1 VATNEDFLNTIMQ
14 LESGGRQG
22 LTSSAGATGRMQTM
36 GATRKDPGFGVIPAQ
51 DDSLEEGDRVGRDYA
66 LALLNHYDND
76 PALALAAYNS
86 GPGTVNKYGGV
97 PPYKETQ
104 NYVTRGLSMLNSSGQ
119 TNEEVSP
126 EDLAWYE
133 EYTKK
138 QAAPATEEVTP
149 EDLAWYEEY
158 KKKQAEPI
166 QEDRTAKE
174 VGGDVG
180 TAVEKGIIGVPQALV
195 GLADIPTG
203 GKVGKYLEEKGYNFE
218 NMQKQLSEQYSPQQK
233 EDIKALEEAKGI
245 SENLKA
251 AMEHPEAVLSMV
263 GESAIPAV
271 AGGMMGRVAKAAGL
285 VKSTA
290 VAAGVG
296 EGLLAAGQ
304 SAQDIR
310 VQSPERELSTKGAL
324 SALGA
329 GAGTAALGTLGSKAT
344 TALGGIDLDTL
355 IVGGARKAITKEV
368 GEEVAKTPGMFRRV
382 ITSAFGEGV
391 LEEAPQSAQ
400 EQMFQNY
407 ATDKP
412 LLEGVENAAI
422 KGTMLGSVMGGG
434 IGLVP
439 TGKAEEPT
447 PTPTPT
453 ATPTEEKPLT
463 EREIE
468 YNKDQALKQR
478 SNEIEAIGIPPETKL
493 HDELLAHDLSTP
505 EGVAEARKTIDTAIQ
520 TETDLPEDFDI
531 GYAED
536 FLKRAEE
543 NLAKPK
549 EVVTPEAEVTAPVP
563 PPITTPTAETV
574 APEEQGVAQKQQ
586 TVEAVKPTEE
596 QDTTGLA
603 SGFSGMAADMSESFY
618 KQAFESLQQGKTTI
632 SGVKDSILT
641 TAKKAFDAGLIKSP
655 ADLKNFE
662 QNGYPTLAEDPE
674 IAYEHAFVKLQLKK
688 RSTSDLEN
696 SIIDRAKEAFDKGL
710 IQHPEDIKKFEQNGY
725 PKTTKEQ
732 VVQPETDQTFS
743 VAPTEKSTPYTAE
756 LLKRSLT
763 PEMRR
768 LVDSGKA
775 VLHDTQDTLPGT
787 NHPANVQ
794 GMTTPEGITHY
805 VANKLNPTTIQ
816 NVALHEVGVHTG
828 MKNMVGDKVWEDVK
842 NQAMTNQGPEFDAAR
857 ASIPKDTPAHLH
869 AEEAL
874 AYLVENSSHL
884 PFIRRLIAAV
894 RNWART
900 TFGTNL
906 RLSQDDAR
914 HLATRALR
922 KESQSKKTTARKEGT
937 AYSIS
942 PEDRTA
948 AESAERRRAENTPPP
963 VSKPKR
969 TFGEVATDTLD
980 MIETMATSFDARY
993 INQLRRSLNKSL
1005 KKGDMSVADITK
1017 VMLRA
1022 SQAQS
1027 VHAGSVGA
1035 QGAIRGS
1042 LKKNDVTQ
1050 TWDAVDAENNM
1061 PKLRLLIED
1070 IAKSKGQTFEEVS
1083 KQFGEIMVASRIAEL
1098 RQRPIEIK
1106 AKIDSATDEK
1116 VKKLW
1121 QKKYDKAVALAN
1133 NQHLTEAEVAEQLGV
1148 LARNP
1153 EYKKPMD
1160 EWKAIRK
1167 NMVDFLEDTGR
1178 YSNAQAKAY
1187 LDAIAYV
1194 PFTRV
1199 MDRKDVE
1206 SVYDTMAQGHGKATM
1221 GLTRGQAE
1229 HTIKG
1234 SKSREVDDIIT
1245 NMERWVLNSFVKG
1258 MNADKGRELVKISMI
1273 NMPAG
1278 TVVNIGRNAKN
1289 KEGAVVVYKGGIKE
1303 YYRYADPLMPF
1314 AFNGINPVA
1323 LPALKLGAK
1332 FANRLRQS
1340 IVLNPLFTISQLPQ
1354 DTFSAMFSSGLKNPI
1369 MLPAETVKEF
1379 VKTLMGTS
1387 KTHEVLK
1394 TRGATGQKDPMDMY
1408 AQSIHDIAY
1417 NQPSTA
1423 KGVIGANIL
1432 DKLNR
1437 FSMAGDNALRQAIY
1451 NRTLKEMKGRPDAEA
1466 IATQRAFEIINFRRR
1481 GASASVDI
1489 IRQITPFLGAYLQ
1502 AQRVAINTLSG
1513 RGIAPSDR
1521 KEALAT
1527 LAATTAQVVALTF
1540 LYNNLLDDDE
1550 EFKKKS
1556 ARDKDT
1562 RIFVIGSKSNLTLP
1576 LRPDIFSLPFVM
1588 GNHAY
1593 RAILDKGTENP
1604 EVARRAMSDAVIAS
1618 LVGMPMGPTIIKP
1631 VVEVV
1636 IDHDFFTGRPLI
1648 SQKLA
1653 GFEEELQYTAGSSEI
1668 AKMLG
1673 HTGMISPIAVDHLV
1687 RGFFGY
1693 TGGAALLA
1701 SDIALRAS
1709 LDLPYAS
1716 KGVFGKGIRD
1726 IPGVPSLY
1734 GDEKKTQVIDSF
1746 FKMNADIDTAYRT
1759 EKRYKD
1765 LGRKE
1770 EAREYKTSHKE
1781 LLNQG
1786 VRSTLHDMS
1795 VDISELRKKKDKIL
1809 ETPNEKISPEAKRER
1824 IDKIDERIARIM
1836 KRVPKLENKV
1846 YK

>member
-36 GATRKDPGFGVIPAQ
+36 GATRRDPGFGVIPAQ

-158 KKKQAEPI
+158 KKKQVEPI

-453 ATPTEEKPLT
+453 PTTTTPEEKPLT

-493 HDELLAHDLSTP
+493 HDDLLAHDLSTP

-543 NLAKPK
+543 NLTKPK
-549 EVVTPEAEVTAPVP
+549 EVVTPEAEVT
-563 PPITTPTAETV
+563 TPTAEVTTPVTTPIADTV
-574 APEEQGVAQKQQ
+574 TPEDQGVAQKQQ
-586 TVEAVKPTEE
+586 TVEADER
-596 QDTTGLA
+596 LA
-603 SGFSGMAADMSESFY
+603 H
-618 KQAFESLQQGKTTI
+618 
-632 SGVKDSILT
+632 
-641 TAKKAFDAGLIKSP
+641 
-655 ADLKNFE
+655 
-662 QNGYPTLAEDPE
+662 AEDTINKVVTNEIPYESPE
-674 IAYEHAFVKLQLKK
+674 VITAAKNLDVFDTAYTPIQQAQAVQ
-688 RSTSDLEN
+688 
-696 SIIDRAKEAFDKGL
+696 DK
-710 IQHPEDIKKFEQNGY
+710 IREIKATPAVEPTTQ
-725 PKTTKEQ
+725 TTKEQ

-775 VLHDTQDTLPGT
+775 VLHDTQDTLPST

-1160 EWKAIRK
+1160 EWKAVRK
-1167 NMVDFLEDTGR
+1167 NMVNFLKDTGR
-1178 YSNAQAKAY
+1178 YSQAQAEAY

-1289 KEGAVVVYKGGIKE
+1289 KEGAVVVYEDGIKE

-1354 DTFSAMFSSGLKNPI
+1354 DTFSAMFSSGLKNPM

-1417 NQPSTA
+1417 NQPSTT
-1423 KGVIGANIL
+1423 KGVIGASIL

-1562 RIFVIGSKSNLTLP
+1562 RIFVMGSKSNLTLP

-1824 IDKIDERIARIM
+1824 VDKIDERIARIM

>member
-36 GATRKDPGFGVIPAQ
+36 GATRRDPGFGVIPAQ

-133 EYTKK
+133 EYRKK

-174 VGGDVG
+174 VGSDIG
-180 TAVEKGIIGVPQALV
+180 TAVGKGIIGVPQALV

-218 NMQKQLSEQYSPQQK
+218 KMQKQLSEQYSPQQK

-453 ATPTEEKPLT
+453 PTTTTPEEKPLT

-493 HDELLAHDLSTP
+493 HDDLLAHDLSTP

-543 NLAKPK
+543 NLTKPK
-549 EVVTPEAEVTAPVP
+549 EVVTPEAEVT
-563 PPITTPTAETV
+563 TPTAEVTTPVTTPIADTV
-574 APEEQGVAQKQQ
+574 TPEDQGVAQKQQ
-586 TVEAVKPTEE
+586 TVEADER
-596 QDTTGLA
+596 LA
-603 SGFSGMAADMSESFY
+603 H
-618 KQAFESLQQGKTTI
+618 
-632 SGVKDSILT
+632 
-641 TAKKAFDAGLIKSP
+641 
-655 ADLKNFE
+655 
-662 QNGYPTLAEDPE
+662 AEDTINKVVTNEIPYESPE
-674 IAYEHAFVKLQLKK
+674 VITAAKNLDVFDTAYTPIQQAQAVQ
-688 RSTSDLEN
+688 
-696 SIIDRAKEAFDKGL
+696 DK
-710 IQHPEDIKKFEQNGY
+710 IREIKATPAVEPTTQ
-725 PKTTKEQ
+725 TTKEQ

-775 VLHDTQDTLPGT
+775 VLHDTQDTLPST

-1160 EWKAIRK
+1160 EWKAVRK
-1167 NMVDFLEDTGR
+1167 NMVNFLKDTGR
-1178 YSNAQAKAY
+1178 YSQAQAEAY

-1289 KEGAVVVYKGGIKE
+1289 KEGAVVVYEDGIKE

-1354 DTFSAMFSSGLKNPI
+1354 DTFSAMFSSGLKNPM

-1417 NQPSTA
+1417 NQPSTT
-1423 KGVIGANIL
+1423 KGVIGASIL

-1562 RIFVIGSKSNLTLP
+1562 RIFVMGSKSNLTLP

-1824 IDKIDERIARIM
+1824 VDKIDERIARIM